1 MCITRKGLGEILT
14 ALRYFLSQQLVKK
27 YIRPNLVRWI
37 LSFLLLMSMSEA
49 FSVTL
54 TLNKIYTKH
63 RVTETVFVPGVK
75 SSETTNIAAP
85 FTVHHKL
92 SS

>member
-27 YIRPNLVRWI
+27 NITPNLVRWI

-75 SSETTNIAAP
+75 SSETTNTAAP